1 VSRTNGFSNEPSILG
16 AIEGSAAVVVLD
28 AEGRVRRWSVGA
40 TRLWGWPEAACLGRH
55 WAELETIGDSVR
67 EAQARTLLADVR
79 AGDTRVFE
87 WMSRRANGTVVRL
100 HSTIAPV
107 HDECGAVV
115 GAVCV
120 SIDLSSREGFEK
132 ALVRAA
138 LHDQLTRLPGR
149 SLFLHELGVALTD
162 RRRANRPVVLFIDLD
177 RFKRVNDEHGHAAG
191 DEVLVVV
198 AHRLRAAVR
207 DGDVV
212 ARLGGDEF
220 AILVD
225 LGTSSDV
232 AVDLAER
239 VGRLLAAPIPVAGG
253 WLEVG
258 ASIGVAVAAPDDE
271 AEDVLARADAAMYRA
286 KRGTP
291 FEHPAPTR

>member
-1 VSRTNGFSNEPSILG
+1 
-16 AIEGSAAVVVLD
+16 
-28 AEGRVRRWSVGA
+28 
-40 TRLWGWPEAACLGRH
+40 
-55 WAELETIGDSVR
+55 
-67 EAQARTLLADVR
+67 
-79 AGDTRVFE
+79 
-87 WMSRRANGTVVRL
+87 
-100 HSTIAPV
+100 
-107 HDECGAVV
+107 
-115 GAVCV
+115 
-120 SIDLSSREGFEK
+120 
-132 ALVRAA
+132 
-138 LHDQLTRLPGR
+138 
-149 SLFLHELGVALTD
+149 VALTD
-162 RRRANRPVVLFIDLD
+162 RRGANRPVVLFIDLD

-286 KRGTP
+286 KRGSP
-291 FEHPAPTR
+291 FEHPAPTP